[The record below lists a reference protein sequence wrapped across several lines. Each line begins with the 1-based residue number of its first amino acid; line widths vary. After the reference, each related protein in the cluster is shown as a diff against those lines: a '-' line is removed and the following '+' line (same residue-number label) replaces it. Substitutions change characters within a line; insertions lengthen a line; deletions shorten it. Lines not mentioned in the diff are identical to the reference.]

1 MDMGMFPLVR
11 FELFIIGK
19 GAKADDRNAGP
30 RLTVA
35 TPAAEVHTRGL
46 ASSL

>member
-1 MDMGMFPLVR
+1 MDMGVTPLVR
-11 FELFIIGK
+11 FDLFIMGE

-35 TPAAEVHTRGL
+35 TPATEVH
-46 ASSL
+46 A

>member
-1 MDMGMFPLVR
+1 MDMGVISLVR

-30 RLTVA
+30 RLTIA
-35 TPAAEVHTRGL
+35 TPAAEVHARGL
-46 ASSL
+46 ATSL

>member
-1 MDMGMFPLVR
+1 MDMGAIPLVR

-30 RLTVA
+30 PLTIA
-35 TPAAEVHTRGL
+35 TPVAEVHARGL